1 MFCLLQKFV
10 LMNPYL
16 LLLVF
21 LSIFTYGNS
30 VSSLNIGFYYSN
42 NDEEILLFNYDFYSN
57 QELLKLQ
64 ITNNTEEITLSNA
77 QTKFSSKDL
86 LTEENKIKDY
96 TSKAIDGTF
105 DIKYHSIFLNK
116 KEIYLIKISYN
127 ASSTL
132 FSEIIF
138 EIPSEDKKVEWISYP
153 NKLLSDF
160 SVGQCPEC
168 SKKGKERLKKTISD
182 IYGFYFESPENL
194 KGEIEKVFLISKKDD
209 QIVYYADMTSI
220 KYLYNDTTID
230 IHNYQP
236 QRQYYDFYL
245 EDMPETFELHI
256 TFNIKEDLNNELTG
270 RKILLVKKNINHPN
284 FGIDNNN
291 PNFSMFIISV
301 SVIGVSLIA
310 TIFGIV
316 VKNILF

>member
-1 MFCLLQKFV
+1 MLYLLHNSILRNSLF
-10 LMNPYL
+10 

-21 LSIFTYGNS
+21 LSIFTY
-30 VSSLNIGFYYSN
+30 VKPIPSLNIGFYYSN
-42 NDEEILLFNYDFYSN
+42 NDDEILLFNYDFYSN
-57 QELLKLQ
+57 QELLNLQ

-77 QTKFSSKDL
+77 QTKFSAKDL
-86 LTEENKIKDY
+86 LTEENKIKEY

-105 DIKYHSIFLNK
+105 DIKYHSILLNK
-116 KEIYLIKISYN
+116 IEIYLIKISYN

-138 EIPSEDKKVEWISYP
+138 EIPSEKKEVDWISYP
-153 NKLLSDF
+153 NILLSEF

-220 KYLYNDTTID
+220 KYLHNETMTEIK
-230 IHNYQP
+230 NYQP
-236 QRQYYDFYL
+236 QRKYYDFYL

-256 TFNIKEDLNNELTG
+256 TFNVKEDINNELTG

-284 FGIDNNN
+284 FGIDSNN
-291 PNFSMFIISV
+291 PNFSMLIISI

-310 TIFGIV
+310 TIIGVV